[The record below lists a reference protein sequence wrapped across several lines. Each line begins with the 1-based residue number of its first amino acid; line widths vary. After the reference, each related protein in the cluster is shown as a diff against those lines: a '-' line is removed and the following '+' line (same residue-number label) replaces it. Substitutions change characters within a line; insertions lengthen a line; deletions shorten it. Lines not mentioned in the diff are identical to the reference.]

1 MVPLR
6 AGRILVYNSMS
17 GGTAIWEK
25 TEAEVFQSIERG
37 QAADVANRT
46 VSELLYGGFVVRP
59 EINELEILRTQY
71 EAIRNDPSK
80 MILTIAPT
88 LMCNFG
94 CDYCFQGQNKP
105 GGFMG
110 PEVQDAI
117 IALLSRA
124 APTIKR
130 LHIAWYGG
138 EPLLAPAVIASLSDR
153 VISICDQRGIAF
165 DAMIVTNGYNLTVKV
180 ARSLYT
186 RRVKTA
192 QITLDGAARD
202 HDQRRTRLG
211 GGPSFARIVKN
222 LRAVVDDVALRI
234 SIRINIELRNKG
246 SIYELLDELCALG
259 FGKRRNFSVYFAP
272 VEAITAGCHCV
283 VNKCMSKA
291 DYGQLEA
298 ELTRYAFNAGLTSLP
313 YPPRFR
319 GVCGALTPKGFVVLP
334 NGDLHKCWDTV
345 SMPQCKVGTIFDVD
359 ALRTDDRVLRW
370 ARWTPFENGVC
381 THCKILPNCA
391 GSCAHKFLNTDQ
403 TLGEA
408 ASLPCPSWKYNIKE
422 RLLLMAERS
431 GAISPGDF
439 DLEQVKTNSA
449 EICPVVH
456 HKPTGTHCRN
466 AANFAD
472 IG

>member
-1 MVPLR
+1 ML
-6 AGRILVYNSMS
+6 AYNSMS
-17 GGTAIWEK
+17 GATAIWE
-25 TEAEVFQSIERG
+25 TAEAEVLQSIARG
-37 QAADVANRT
+37 EEVDVANRT
-46 VSELLYGGFVVRP
+46 VSELLYGGFVVAP
-59 EINELEILRTQY
+59 ETNELEVLRRHYDAT
-71 EAIRNDPSK
+71 RNDPSK

-105 GGFMG
+105 AGFMG

-117 IALLSRA
+117 IDLVNRA

-138 EPLLAPAVIASLSDR
+138 EPLLAPTVIASLSDR
-153 VISICDQRGIAF
+153 VISICDERGIAF
-165 DAMIVTNGYNLTVKV
+165 DAMIVTNGYNLTVKL
-180 ARSLYT
+180 AHLLNT
-186 RRVKTA
+186 LRVHTA
-192 QITLDGAARD
+192 QVTLDGAARD

-211 GGPSFARIVKN
+211 GGPSFAQIVKN
-222 LRAVVDDVALRI
+222 LRAVVDVVPVRI
-234 SIRINIELRNKG
+234 SVRINIDLRNKDA
-246 SIYELLDELCALG
+246 IYELLDELSALG
-259 FGKRRNFSVYFAP
+259 LGKRSNFSVYFAP
-272 VEAITAGCHCV
+272 VEAITTGCHCV
-283 VNKCMSKA
+283 VNQCMSKA

-298 ELTRYAFNAGLTSLP
+298 ELTRYAFDAGLTPLP

-319 GVCGALTPKGFVVLP
+319 GICGALRPKALVVLP

-345 SMPQCKVGTIFDVD
+345 SMSQCKVGTIFDVD

-381 THCKILPNCA
+381 THCKLLPNCA
-391 GSCAHKFLNTDQ
+391 GACAHKFLNPDQ

-439 DLEQVKTNSA
+439 DLKLVKTNSA
-449 EICPVVH
+449 EICPVIH
-456 HKPTGTHCRN
+456 HKPTGTQRRN
-466 AANFAD
+466 AANFAT